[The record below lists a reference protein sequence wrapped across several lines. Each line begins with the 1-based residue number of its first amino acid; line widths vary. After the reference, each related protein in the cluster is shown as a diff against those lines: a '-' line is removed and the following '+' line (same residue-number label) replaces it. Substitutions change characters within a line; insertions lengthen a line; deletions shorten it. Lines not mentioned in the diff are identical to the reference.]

1 MNKSYHLGIAA
12 ALVASFLSMNPVG
25 AAREQAASATLQAAT
40 PSAYVKPNIGLS
52 LASAAGFRT
61 VEECRGSAP
70 ALDVTSCLLIL
81 RESQFED

>member
-1 MNKSYHLGIAA
+1 MNKAYGLGIAT

-25 AAREQAASATLQAAT
+25 AAREQAATLHAGT
-40 PSAYVKPNIGLS
+40 PSVYVTPNVGLS

-70 ALDVTSCLLIL
+70 APGVTSCLLIL